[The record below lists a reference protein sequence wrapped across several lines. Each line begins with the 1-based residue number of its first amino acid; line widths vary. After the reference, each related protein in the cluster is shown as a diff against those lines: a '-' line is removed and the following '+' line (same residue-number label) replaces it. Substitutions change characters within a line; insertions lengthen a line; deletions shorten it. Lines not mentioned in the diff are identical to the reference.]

1 MVTNLREA
9 KSRFSELVKLAAEGE
24 DILITVRGEPMAR
37 LIGVGSREPRG
48 DRKDWIA
55 ELTKA
60 AELESPDGP
69 VETPQAYWDE
79 TRSER

>member
-1 MVTNLREA
+1 M
-9 KSRFSELVKLAAEGE
+9 VKLAAEGE

-48 DRKDWIA
+48 GRKNWIA
-55 ELTKA
+55 ELTEA
-60 AELESPDGP
+60 AERESPDGP
-69 VETPQAYWDE
+69 VETPQSYWDE